1 MRRRGPVPFL
11 PVSLKVYQKVPFT
24 SKCPSRHASILLFPF
39 HLRPP
44 PTPPRSPIVLAAPGE
59 GRASCQ
65 RERNRRERK
74 ELETKREAG
83 IAPGPAPAGA
93 VTPSP
98 PACCLAVA
106 PGDGAGR
113 GLAAPASAVARG
125 SARAPVATDGFSELQ
140 QKPRARAAGATI
152 LLRCPRPS
160 SALYTPL
167 PARRPLV
174 ALGDPNKALWAWS

>member
-1 MRRRGPVPFL
+1 MPFL

-44 PTPPRSPIVLAAPGE
+44 PAPPRSPIVLAAPGA
-59 GRASCQ
+59 GRARCQ

-83 IAPGPAPAGA
+83 IAAGPAPAGA

-98 PACCLAVA
+98 PACCLAAA

-113 GLAAPASAVARG
+113 VPSAGPGTRCP
-125 SARAPVATDGFSELQ
+125 S
-140 QKPRARAAGATI
+140 
-152 LLRCPRPS
+152 LRCRPGLCSGSGGHRRFQRASTKAPSKGCRSHHATLPSRPS
-160 SALYTPL
+160 STAH
-167 PARRPLV
+167 PAPSTEDTGGTGKPRHR
-174 ALGDPNKALWAWS
+174 ALGLS

>member
-93 VTPSP
+93 VTLSP
-98 PACCLAVA
+98 PACCLAAA

-113 GLAAPASAVARG
+113 VPSAGTGTRCP
-125 SARAPVATDGFSELQ
+125 S
-140 QKPRARAAGATI
+140 
-152 LLRCPRPS
+152 LRCRPGLCS
-160 SALYTPL
+160 GSGGH
-167 PARRPLV
+167 R
-174 ALGDPNKALWAWS
+174 WFQ